1 MVKASTMQR
10 KRWALMVLLFLS
22 VSTVCMILVRSSF
35 ETCSISSQFVEE
47 KNGESSAAKFQ
58 SNPLDFM
65 KSKLV
70 LLVSH
75 ELSLSGG
82 PLLLMELAFLLRGV
96 GADVVWIT
104 NQKPLEDDE
113 VVYSLE
119 HKMLD
124 RGVQVI
130 SAKGQKAVDTSL
142 KADLIV
148 LNTAVAGKWLDAV
161 LKENGP

>member
-75 ELSLSGG
+75 ELSLSG
-82 PLLLMELAFLLRGV
+82 
-96 GADVVWIT
+96 
-104 NQKPLEDDE
+104 
-113 VVYSLE
+113 S
-119 HKMLD
+119 
-124 RGVQVI
+124 
-130 SAKGQKAVDTSL
+130 
-142 KADLIV
+142 ADLISNLIWV
-148 LNTAVAGKWLDAV
+148 LEKIILF
-161 LKENGP
+161 

>member
-75 ELSLSGG
+75 ELSLSGSADLISNLIWVLEKIILFWGDDWFCVTKGG

-124 RGVQVI
+124 RGVQVL
-130 SAKGQKAVDTSL
+130 S
-142 KADLIV
+142 
-148 LNTAVAGKWLDAV
+148 
-161 LKENGP
+161 